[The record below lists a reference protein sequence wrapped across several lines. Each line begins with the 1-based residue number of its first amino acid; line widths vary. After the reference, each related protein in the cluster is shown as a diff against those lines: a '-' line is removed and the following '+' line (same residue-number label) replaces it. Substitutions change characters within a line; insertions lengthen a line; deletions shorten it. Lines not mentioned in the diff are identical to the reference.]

1 MELKEFIKEVL
12 KDITDAVAESQQEL
26 DNGCI
31 IAPVTTKSSS
41 ISNSLELEN
50 SMVTRICDVKF
61 DIAIEIQNANDK
73 KSKIGVFSSF
83 ASVGKETSHDVS
95 SNEISRISL
104 DIPVVLPYSN
114 NLNHLEDSKIRRPGG
129 SRCIVSHF

>member
-31 IAPVTTKSSS
+31 IAPVTKRNGIASDR
-41 ISNSLELEN
+41 IEFEN
-50 SMVTRICDVKF
+50 AMVAKVCDVKF
-61 DIAIEIQNANDK
+61 DIAVEIQNASDK
-73 KSKIGVFSSF
+73 KSKIGVFSSI
-83 ASVGKETSHDVS
+83 ASVGRETSHDVS

-104 DIPVVLPYSN
+104 EIPVVLPYLN

-129 SRCIVSHF
+129 SSYKVLKF